1 VPEVY
6 WDGAWHMLDASLIN
20 YFPKAD
26 GTIAGVEEIM
36 GAVKEWYDAN
46 PGYKGEPSKLMAF
59 QQAAGWT
66 GWRKG
71 PALLAQS
78 PLLDQLGL
86 VAGTHARLIRHHA
99 GRRRQLRQQRQ
110 AFSLSGAH
118 NVELSEHVLRR
129 YDYRLKFELLGE
141 GSGLA
146 ALRIVHDI
154 QHSQRPLPA
163 LAVGDNTITFS
174 AGPPE
179 GTVTIE
185 GATKLAHKTKQLV
198 YTDFHP
204 AIDGFEPNLFIG
216 RSGTGSITFPM
227 HTPGDLV
234 RLRFGAHYRVRDA
247 RDGIDYQESFDAGKT
262 WRTVDRASG
271 ATAGDCRY
279 TAVNEVPAGVR
290 AALVRYAGTSR
301 NATGLFNFRIDADYR
316 EPHGGFRP
324 VRVTYAW
331 DEAGQPREHVHV
343 AHTPTESYT
352 IACRRPPLMKSIV
365 LELAP

>member
-1 VPEVY
+1 MCC
-6 WDGAWHMLDASLIN
+6 AAT
-20 YFPKAD
+20 
-26 GTIAGVEEIM
+26 TIASSSNCW
-36 GAVKEWYDAN
+36 AK
-46 PGYKGEPSKLMAF
+46 
-59 QQAAGWT
+59 AAG
-66 GWRKG
+66 
-71 PALLAQS
+71 S
-78 PLLDQLGL
+78 PLC
-86 VAGTHARLIRHHA
+86 
-99 GRRRQLRQQRQ
+99 
-110 AFSLSGAH
+110 
-118 NVELSEHVLRR
+118 
-129 YDYRLKFELLGE
+129 
-141 GSGLA
+141 
-146 ALRIVHDI
+146 ALC
-154 QHSQRPLPA
+154 
-163 LAVGDNTITFS
+163 TIS
-174 AGPPE
+174 
-179 GTVTIE
+179 
-185 GATKLAHKTKQLV
+185 
-198 YTDFHP
+198 
-204 AIDGFEPNLFIG
+204 
-216 RSGTGSITFPM
+216 SI
-227 HTPGDLV
+227 
-234 RLRFGAHYRVRDA
+234 RVRDA